1 MLNKKENIII
11 KILTV
16 LELIISFVGVI
27 ILTIVFK
34 MVDNNIRYLFVLG
47 AFLLI
52 VNFNRT
58 MNYFEKKPKV
68 NKYCNKK
75 ITRKF
80 QEKLSI

>member
-1 MLNKKENIII
+1 MLFFDKTLLFNKLLLKQ
-11 KILTV
+11 
-16 LELIISFVGVI
+16 SG
-27 ILTIVFK
+27 
-34 MVDNNIRYLFVLG
+34 
-47 AFLLI
+47 LLI